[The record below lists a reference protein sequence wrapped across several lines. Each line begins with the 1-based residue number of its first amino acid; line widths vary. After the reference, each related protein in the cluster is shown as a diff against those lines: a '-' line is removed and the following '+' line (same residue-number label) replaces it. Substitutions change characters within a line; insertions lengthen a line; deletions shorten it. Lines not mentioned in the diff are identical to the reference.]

1 MGTTD
6 RRVFLNAVL
15 GAAAAARV
23 TMAAWPRIKL
33 SLSGRISEPIGNVAN
48 LKPLTFD
55 EFLHIAKSTGYDAV
69 CLRPLQCSISTP
81 LEDMVEMARKIRD
94 AGLKVSMVTCDTD
107 QPPNNACSPFALLNI
122 APRLT
127 MAEIFGTKLIRCQI
141 KKPEQLGW
149 AQRACDEAKE
159 RGLSIVHLS
168 HPATL
173 FSNVDDAIDC
183 LKKIN
188 RPNFGLTY
196 EPVNWMDTP
205 KGYGRDVIRSVA
217 PWIVNVYAQNQK
229 LRKAGVPVDAGRQ
242 VGADADSQRASVESC
257 LVAAGRGR
265 ARTDSRAQSGPVTV
279 AGGAAANNNLALWE
293 AGGVDFDA
301 VFQGLHEIGYTGY
314 FTVHSRTSE
323 IHTPLDLATRSFAFL
338 KPYSDGVRG

>member
-1 MGTTD
+1 MISMH
-6 RRVFLNAVL
+6 RRAFLSAAL
-15 GAAAAARV
+15 MAAAAK
-23 TMAAWPRIKL
+23 AAWPKIKL
-33 SLSGRISEPIGNVAN
+33 SLSGRISEPIGEVPN
-48 LKPLTFD
+48 LKPLTYD
-55 EFLHIAKSTGYDAV
+55 EFLHIARTTGYDAV

-81 LEDMVEMARKIRD
+81 LDEMVEMARKTRD

-122 APRLT
+122 TPRLA
-127 MAEIFGTKLIRCQI
+127 MAEIFGAKLIRCQI

-159 RGLSIVHLS
+159 RGLSIVHLA

-196 EPVNWMDTP
+196 EPVNWMDVP
-205 KGYGRDVIRSVA
+205 RGYGRDVIKSIA
-217 PWIVNVYAQNQK
+217 AWIVNVYAQNQRV
-229 LRKAGVPVDAGRQ
+229 RKAETN
-242 VGADADSQRASVESC
+242 ADLSRLIAPPAEASLETCV
-257 LVAAGRGR
+257 VAAGRGG
-265 ARTDSRAQSGPVTV
+265 ARPAARPPV
-279 AGGAAANNNLALWE
+279 AGGAAPNNLALWE
-293 AGGVDFDA
+293 PGGIDFNA

-314 FTVHSRTSE
+314 FTVHSRTSQL
-323 IHTPLDLATRSFAFL
+323 HTPLDLATRSFAFL
-338 KPYSDGVRG
+338 KPYSDGVKG